1 MFPSLFSV
9 EKQSS
14 MYVTNY
20 DLRVNQ
26 TISGYPGHFAPLPPS
41 PPPCFPHFLDDS
53 TVILE
58 EHAFP
63 RLVFH
68 TFLNKAAGK
77 VPDIRWYAIAQF
89 VNRCL
94 SKQFKWISKIWDF
107 VHFVLNVFSQ
117 IMLEYDH
124 YSFKIKLVNNA
135 NPRAGIIGVGDQ
147 CNFPIILPRSG
158 QKFKNES
165 ITL

>member
-1 MFPSLFSV
+1 MGIQFWRRCGANLRKTMYFTIWCFPVFSV
-9 EKQSS
+9 ETKLN
-14 MYVTNY
+14 V
-20 DLRVNQ
+20 
-26 TISGYPGHFAPLPPS
+26 
-41 PPPCFPHFLDDS
+41 CFPHFLDDS